1 MYAARRAQ
9 RARSIADLTA
19 SNEINIEL
27 NGTATTVPA
36 GTTVADLV
44 ARVLPNARAY
54 AVEVNRSVLSRRDHA
69 TRTATAG
76 DRIEI
81 VTLVGGG

>member
-1 MYAARRAQ
+1 M
-9 RARSIADLTA
+9 TP
-19 SNEINIEL
+19 EIRIEL
-27 NGTATTVPA
+27 NGQPASVAT

-44 ARVLPNARAY
+44 ARTLPNVRAY

-69 TRTATAG
+69 ERQVRDG

>member
-1 MYAARRAQ
+1 M
-9 RARSIADLTA
+9 SV
-19 SNEINIEL
+19 EIRIEL
-27 NGTATTVPA
+27 NGAPTAVPA

-44 ARVLPNARAY
+44 ARTLPNARAY
-54 AVEVNRSVLSRRDHA
+54 AVEVNRAVLSRRDHA
-69 TRTATAG
+69 AREVREG

>member
-1 MYAARRAQ
+1 M
-9 RARSIADLTA
+9 SP
-19 SNEINIEL
+19 EIRIEL
-27 NGTATTVPA
+27 NGQPATVSA

-44 ARVLPNARAY
+44 ARTLPNAKAY
-54 AVEVNRSVLSRRDHA
+54 AVEVNRAVLSRRDHA
-69 TRTATAG
+69 TREVRDG

>member
-1 MYAARRAQ
+1 M
-9 RARSIADLTA
+9 TP
-19 SNEINIEL
+19 EIRIEL
-27 NGTATTVPA
+27 NGQPASVAT

-44 ARVLPNARAY
+44 ARTMPNARAY
-54 AVEVNRSVLSRRDHA
+54 AVEVNRAVLSRRDHA
-69 TRTATAG
+69 ERKVRDG

>member
-1 MYAARRAQ
+1 M
-9 RARSIADLTA
+9 SP
-19 SNEINIEL
+19 EIRIEL
-27 NGTATTVPA
+27 NGQPATVST

-44 ARVLPNARAY
+44 ARTLPNARAY
-54 AVEVNRSVLSRRDHA
+54 AVEVNRAVLSRRDHA
-69 TRTATAG
+69 TREVRDG

>member
-1 MYAARRAQ
+1 M
-9 RARSIADLTA
+9 SP
-19 SNEINIEL
+19 EIRIEL
-27 NGTATTVPA
+27 NGQPATVSA

-44 ARVLPNARAY
+44 ARTLPNARAY
-54 AVEVNRSVLSRRDHA
+54 AVEVNRAVLSRRDHA
-69 TRTATAG
+69 TREVRDG